1 MDTRCITLNNEAVR
15 IGSER
20 MISHLRS
27 EGLSYDL
34 WVTGTASGST
44 VHLRVA
50 DLTDSPTAGSAPCSW
65 ERRRPSTSRP
75 ARRDRDSPRADEPAS
90 AGTAI

>member
-20 MISHLRS
+20 LLSHLRS

-44 VHLRVA
+44 VHMRVA
-50 DLTDSPTAGSAPCSW
+50 DLTDSLDG
-65 ERRRPSTSRP
+65 RI
-75 ARRDRDSPRADEPAS
+75 RAVLV
-90 AGTAI
+90 GTATTLDLATRTSGQA

>member
-1 MDTRCITLNNEAVR
+1 MDARCIALNNEAVR

-20 MISHLRS
+20 LLSHLRT

-44 VHLRVA
+44 VHMRVA
-50 DLTDSPTAGSAPCSW
+50 ALDDGLG
-65 ERRRPSTSRP
+65 RRI
-75 ARRDRDSPRADEPAS
+75 RAVLD
-90 AGTAI
+90 GTATTLDLAHRGGAHA